1 MITDKI
7 ADMITRIRNGY
18 MARKPSVDI
27 PHSNLLEEIA
37 RVMQEES
44 YIESF
49 TVEKSDE
56 NKKTLSVTLKYID
69 SLPVAHNLKRISKPG
84 LRIYKHAK
92 ELHPILSDMGIS
104 ILSTSKG
111 IMTNKQAKKRNI
123 GGEVLIELW

>member
-1 MITDKI
+1 MVTDKI

-18 MARKPSVDI
+18 MARKLTVDI
-27 PHSNLLEEIA
+27 PHSNLLIEIA
-37 RVMQEES
+37 KVMQEES

-49 TVEKSDE
+49 SVEKSDE
-56 NKKTLSVTLKYID
+56 DQKTLSVKLKYLAGI
-69 SLPVAHNLKRISKPG
+69 PVVHSLKRISKPG

-92 ELHPILSDMGIS
+92 ELHPILSGMGIS

-111 IMTNKQAKKRNI
+111 IMTNKQAKKQNM